1 MNNNFY
7 KAINLLVTPCDNAVA
22 SDQWEVAKKLYDK
35 YDWDA
40 MVALMDAEAREEIH
54 SAIHLDTS
62 EIDFLHA
69 YCILHRS
76 KFEQDFKIN

>member
-1 MNNNFY
+1 MTNNFY
-7 KAINLLVTPCDNAVA
+7 KTINLLGHHCDNAVA
-22 SDQWEVAKKLYDK
+22 SDQWEVAKKLHANY
-35 YDWDA
+35 YWDA

-54 SAIHLDTS
+54 AAIHTDTS

-76 KFEQDFKIN
+76 KFEQDFQIN